1 MSESMIGVSALAAA
15 EASVGRTARGVAEG
29 VAPLLSPAGGFGAAL
44 RRARSAAAGGTPEAA
59 RSAAEEFVAMTLVQP
74 ILAQMRAQNSAAAPF
89 GPGEAERAFAPL
101 WDAEI
106 AARITKAENF
116 GVVDAVA
123 RKLLERALPLPAQ
136 ETLAHGA

>member
-1 MSESMIGVSALAAA
+1 MSEFMIGVSASAAA
-15 EASVGRTARGVAEG
+15 EASVGRTARGG
-29 VAPLLSPAGGFGAAL
+29 VAGLLSATGGFGAAL
-44 RRARSAAAGGTPEAA
+44 RRARSAGAAGTPEAA

-74 ILAQMRAQNSAAAPF
+74 ILAQMRAQNSAAAPV

-123 RKLLERALPLPAQ
+123 RKLLERSMPLPAQ